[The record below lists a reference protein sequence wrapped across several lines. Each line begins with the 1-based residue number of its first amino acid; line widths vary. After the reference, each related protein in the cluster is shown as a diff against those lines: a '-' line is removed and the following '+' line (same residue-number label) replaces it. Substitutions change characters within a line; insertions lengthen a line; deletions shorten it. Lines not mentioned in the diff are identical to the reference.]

1 VTQASRIAKKSS
13 AAGMAGWIAQ
23 VSLDTRLVILLCAAA
38 LGLRVLALGGI
49 ATDYDEGVYWQ
60 SLRALSNGHPLY
72 TSIFYSQPPFFL
84 LSLYPLY
91 RFFALFSGQTL
102 PAARLA
108 IAVYSMLGLI
118 AMYVAARMIGGRLV
132 GLLALA
138 LLALDPFYLKESY
151 TLQAE
156 APALA
161 WQLLALA
168 LVVAAVHAPRG
179 ARRRLLVFG
188 GGMALML
195 GILVKLFDVFL
206 LVPVI
211 LYLLTPVAAYIEV
224 YREKNHSL
232 RFRRHGTFMPAITP
246 VLLDSGWLLA
256 GAVLAFLLVMLP
268 FVGSWGTLFDQVVRY
283 HLAAS
288 QNAGRSLL
296 YNVVLLLQ
304 APMEYPLIILALV
317 SVLVGLDRRTWILI
331 PPLLWFLA
339 CLAFLLRQQPLF
351 DHDRLL
357 LVPPLVLLASLIGYH
372 FRSAFSGA
380 PRSSPN
386 LATLAPPEQVL
397 MALTACVLLVSVLI
411 SVVGAHQDAVRPLPQ
426 LSVEMSSALRAATLP
441 QDLVASDDQY
451 IAGLADRDV
460 PPQLVDTSQVRIR
473 SGYLTASKLEAIITQ
488 LDVRVIL
495 FASGR
500 FNLIPGFS
508 SWVAANYTKI
518 ADFGDGHAL
527 YMKEPQGLQA
537 A

>member
-1 VTQASRIAKKSS
+1 
-13 AAGMAGWIAQ
+13 
-23 VSLDTRLVILLCAAA
+23 LVILLVVIA
-38 LGLRVLALGGI
+38 LGLRLLPIGGV

-60 SLRALSNGHPLY
+60 SLRAMSDGHPLY

-91 RFFALFSGQTL
+91 RFFALFLGPIL

-108 IAVYSMLGLI
+108 LVMYSTVGLV
-118 AMYVAARMIGGRLV
+118 AMYVAARIIGGRLV

-161 WQLLALA
+161 WALLALA
-168 LVVAAVHAPRG
+168 LVVAAMHTPRSG
-179 ARRRLLVFG
+179 RRRILLVFG

-195 GILVKLFDVFL
+195 GTLVKLFDVFV

-211 LYLLTPVAAYIEV
+211 LYLLAPVAASNIEV
-224 YREKNHSL
+224 YRDGQ
-232 RFRRHGTFMPAITP
+232 RRQPMRRQGSFLPAVTP
-246 VLLDSGWLLA
+246 LLVDFGWLLA
-256 GAVLAFLLVMLP
+256 GALLAFLLVLLP
-268 FVGSWGTLFDQVVRY
+268 FVGSWGTVFDQVVRY

-288 QNAGRSLL
+288 QYAGRDLY

-317 SVLVGLDRRTWILI
+317 SLLVGLNRRSWILI
-331 PPLLWFLA
+331 PPLLWLLV

-351 DHDRLL
+351 DHDRIL
-357 LVPPLVLLASLIGYH
+357 LVPPLILLASLVAYQ
-372 FRSAFSGA
+372 FQPAASGL
-380 PRSSPN
+380 PRLRLSS
-386 LATLAPPEQVL
+386 LSTLTPEQAIA
-397 MALTACVLLVSVLI
+397 ALCSGVLLVSAAVGM
-411 SVVGAHQDAVRPLPQ
+411 VGAHGDAVRPMPQ
-426 LSVEMSSALRAATLP
+426 ASVEISSALRAATLP

-451 IAGLADRDV
+451 IAGLADRNV

-473 SGYLTASKLEAIITQ
+473 SRYLTASQLEAIITAQ
-488 LDVRVIL
+488 DVRVIL

-508 SWVAANYTKI
+508 AWVAANYTKI
-518 ADFGDGHAL
+518 ADFGDGQAL
-527 YMKEPQGLQA
+527 YMKAPQGPQPA
-537 A
+537 

>member
-1 VTQASRIAKKSS
+1 
-13 AAGMAGWIAQ
+13 
-23 VSLDTRLVILLCAAA
+23 LRLLP
-38 LGLRVLALGGI
+38 LGGV

-91 RFFALFSGQTL
+91 RFFALFSGPTL

-108 IAVYSMLGLI
+108 LVVYSIMGLV
-118 AMYVAARMIGGRLV
+118 AMYAAARMIGGRLV

-161 WQLLALA
+161 WELLALA
-168 LVVAAVHAPRG
+168 LVVAAVRTPRG
-179 ARRRLLVFG
+179 GRRRLLVFG
-188 GGMALML
+188 GGVALML
-195 GILVKLFDVFL
+195 GTLVKLFDVFV

-224 YREKNHSL
+224 YRDSQRRL
-232 RFRRHGTFMPAITP
+232 RFGRRGDLMPVVTP
-246 VLLDSGWLLA
+246 LLLDFGWLFA
-256 GAVLAFLLVMLP
+256 GALLAFLVVFLP
-268 FVGSWGTLFDQVVRY
+268 FAGNWGTIFDQVIRY
-283 HLAAS
+283 HLDAS
-288 QNAGRSLL
+288 QYAGRDLY
-296 YNVVLLLQ
+296 YNVILLLQ
-304 APMEYPLIILALV
+304 APMEYPLIILALI
-317 SVLVGLDRRTWILI
+317 SLLVGVNRRAWILI
-331 PPLLWFLA
+331 PPLLWLLV

-351 DHDRLL
+351 DHDRIL
-357 LVPPLVLLASLIGYH
+357 LVPPMVLLAGLIARHFQTSPSTLPRLRFSSL
-372 FRSAFSGA
+372 S
-380 PRSSPN
+380 
-386 LATLAPPEQVL
+386 TLALEQVL
-397 MALTACVLLVSVLI
+397 PMLCAGVLLVSAT
-411 SVVGAHQDAVRPLPQ
+411 VGAIGAHRDAVRPLSQ
-426 LSVEMSSALRAATLP
+426 VSVEMSSALRAATLP

-451 IAGLADRDV
+451 IAGLADRNV

-473 SGYLTASKLEAIITQ
+473 SGHLTAQQLETIISTQ
-488 LDVRVIL
+488 DVRFIL

-508 SWVAANYTKI
+508 AWVAANYTKI

-527 YMKEPQGLQA
+527 YMKQPQGPQPV
-537 A
+537 

>member
-13 AAGMAGWIAQ
+13 GRGIAGWFAEVSVDSRIVIA
-23 VSLDTRLVILLCAAA
+23 LVVVA
-38 LGLRVLALGGI
+38 LGLRLLPLGGV

-72 TSIFYSQPPFFL
+72 SSIFYSQPPLFL

-91 RFFALFSGQTL
+91 RFFALFFGPTL

-108 IAVYSMLGLI
+108 LVVYSIMGLL
-118 AMYVAARMIGGRLV
+118 AMYFAARMIGGRLV

-161 WQLLALA
+161 WELLALA
-168 LVVAAVHAPRG
+168 LVVAAVHTPRG
-179 ARRRLLVFG
+179 VRRRLLVFG
-188 GGMALML
+188 GGVALML
-195 GILVKLFDVFL
+195 GTLVKLFDVFV
-206 LVPVI
+206 LVPLI

-224 YREKNHSL
+224 YRDSHRRL
-232 RFRRHGTFMPAITP
+232 HFRRQSHFMPAATP
-246 VLLDSGWLLA
+246 FLVDLGWLLA
-256 GAVLAFLLVMLP
+256 GALLAFLLVLLP
-268 FVGSWGTLFDQVVRY
+268 FAGSWGTVFDQMVRY

-288 QNAGRSLL
+288 QYAGRDLY
-296 YNVVLLLQ
+296 YNVILLLQ
-304 APMEYPLIILALV
+304 APMEYPLIFLALV
-317 SVLVGLDRRTWILI
+317 SVLVGLNRRAWILV
-331 PPLLWFLA
+331 PPLLWLLV

-351 DHDRLL
+351 DHDRIL
-357 LVPPLVLLASLIGYH
+357 LVPPLILLAGLVAYQFQPSTSALPRLRFSSL
-372 FRSAFSGA
+372 S
-380 PRSSPN
+380 
-386 LATLAPPEQVL
+386 TLAPEQVL
-397 MALTACVLLVSVLI
+397 PVLCAGVLLVSAAVG
-411 SVVGAHQDAVRPLPQ
+411 VVGAHRDAVRPLPQ
-426 LSVEMSSALRAATLP
+426 ASVEMSSALRAATLP

-451 IAGLADRDV
+451 IAGLADRNV

-473 SGYLTASKLEAIITQ
+473 SGYLTAKQLEAIITSQ
-488 LDVRVIL
+488 DVRVIL

-508 SWVAANYTKI
+508 AWVAGNYTKI

-527 YMKEPQGLQA
+527 YMKEPQGPQPV
-537 A
+537 